1 MMILKAHSSFYAG
14 EYLGIKSLGKEQQ
27 EVIAVL

>member
-1 MMILKAHSSFYAG
+1 MMILKAHSSFCA